1 MSIQRRM
8 ALGGRKYVAQ
18 RREFFAK
25 TRRKVTEPL
34 TEGGNGYVSAAK
46 IPARGRPT
54 MTETKKARPYAPL
67 AIKGG
72 AKYPMALPDAKAPK
86 AWTNAMPSPKKAE
99 SPARACRRS
108 HAKEPSATRVA
119 ATVPVPIPT
128 IFHPR

>member
-1 MSIQRRM
+1 MSIYRRM
-8 ALGGRKYVAQ
+8 ALRSRKYAAQ
-18 RREFFAK
+18 TREILAK
-25 TRRKVTEPL
+25 TRRKVTEPR
-34 TEGGNGYVSAAK
+34 TVGGNGYVSAAK
-46 IPARGRPT
+46 TPARGRPIV
-54 MTETKKARPYAPL
+54 TETRNARPYAPL

-119 ATVPVPIPT
+119 
-128 IFHPR
+128 